1 MGIEERLDATISA
14 VDGLHNMLNE
24 LGCRLPDRLSRLQ
37 RRIQTA
43 KVRLEAVESEI
54 KQRRDAAFEHTDK
67 RVVAI
72 LSDAEAE
79 ADRIRKKA
87 DGDAAKI
94 IADAKAEA
102 DAIVARTKHE
112 FAAIRSDLCR
122 EYLRTM
128 VVECDEMYP
137 RLKELFEFCNVDAL
151 IKAKQ
156 AQLVTLAAGQRA
168 RQLYP
173 YLSVMNESVHEQA
186 WESCRRLVEN
196 EMTRIERR
204 EQSRDIEILKSA
216 AQPVTAAGPGQVTGI
231 PNGGGDDI

>member
-14 VDGLHNMLNE
+14 VAGLHNMLNE
-24 LGCRLPDRLSRLQ
+24 FVCRFPDRLSRLQ
-37 RRIQTA
+37 KRIQTA
-43 KVRLEAVESEI
+43 KVRLEAVEGEI

-67 RVVAI
+67 RVIAI
-72 LSDAEAE
+72 LSEAGAE

-87 DGDAAKI
+87 DSDAAKI
-94 IADAKAEA
+94 IADAKVEA
-102 DAIVARTKHE
+102 DAIVARARHE
-112 FAAIRSDLCR
+112 FATNKIDLCR

-128 VVECDEMYP
+128 VAECDKMYP
-137 RLKELFEFCNVDAL
+137 RLRELFEFANVDAL

-156 AQLVTLAAGQRA
+156 AQLVTLASGQRA

-173 YLSVMNESVHEQA
+173 YLSAMNESVNEQA
-186 WESCRRLVEN
+186 WEWCKKLVES

-204 EQSRDIEILKSA
+204 EQSRDIEILQSA

-231 PNGGGDDI
+231 STNSGGDV